1 MNVRK
6 QSKTD
11 GFTLVELLVVIA
23 IIGVLVGLLMPAM
36 RTSGDA
42 ARRMSCSNQLRQ
54 LGLAMHNYHS
64 ANSQLPMAMGGTGV
78 GVGANK
84 RMGNANQISGLVGLL
99 PFIEQQATWEKI
111 ASPLTIDDVTYP
123 AFGPAPWVSH
133 YDPWRFELQN
143 LRCPTSPADAVNFGM
158 TSYTFC
164 IGNQSQNVHRPTVA
178 NGMFACGLA
187 TRFRDIADGLSN
199 TIAMTEISHRQDNRD
214 REIAGC
220 IAIEQPSVMLAQLE
234 RVNDLLD
241 RDRPH
246 LFSDQVQLARYGR
259 GSRWA
264 DGAAGYSLMQTILPP
279 NGANLAVNGSVKV
292 DGIYSAGSFH
302 PVGAHV
308 LIGDGAVKFIVDSI
322 DHPRNGVGLWSALGS
337 ASGNETVDVDD

>member
-6 QSKTD
+6 QSITD
-11 GFTLVELLVVIA
+11 GFTLVELLIVIA
-23 IIGVLVGLLMPAM
+23 IIGVLAGLLMPAM

-64 ANSQLPMAMGGTGV
+64 AHGQLPMAMGGTGV
-78 GVGANK
+78 GASE
-84 RMGNANQISGLVGLL
+84 RTGNANQISGLVGLL
-99 PFIEQQATWEKI
+99 PFIEQQSTWEKI

-123 AFGPAPWVSH
+123 SFGPAPWVSH
-133 YDPWRFELQN
+133 YDPWRYELQN
-143 LRCPTSPADAVNFGM
+143 LRCPSSPVDAVNFGM

-164 IGNQSQNVHRPTVA
+164 VGNRSQNVHRPAVA
-178 NGMFACGLA
+178 NGMFACGLV
-187 TRFRDIADGLSN
+187 TRFGDVTDGLSN
-199 TIAMTEISHRQDNRD
+199 TIALTEIKHRSLNHD

-220 IAIEQPSVMLAQLE
+220 VAIEQPSVIQEQLE

-246 LFSDQVQLARYGR
+246 LYSDQVQLARYGR

-279 NGANLAVNGSVKV
+279 NGANVAVGGSVMV

-302 PVGAHV
+302 FGGAHALV
-308 LIGDGAVKFIVDSI
+308 GDGAVKFIVDSI
-322 DHPRNGVGLWSALGS
+322 DHPRNEIGLWSALGS